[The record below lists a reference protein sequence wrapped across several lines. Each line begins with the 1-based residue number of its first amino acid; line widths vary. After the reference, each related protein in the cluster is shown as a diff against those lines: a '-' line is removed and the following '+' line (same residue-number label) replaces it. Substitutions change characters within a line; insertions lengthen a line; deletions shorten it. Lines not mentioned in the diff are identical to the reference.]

1 MGKFSKIEK
10 ELQGSY
16 LISVSDI
23 MVGLL
28 FIFIIILVYFASTA
42 LDTKIKANE
51 TVEML
56 RGARAARTHILN
68 AISSYLIDNNIEII
82 IDQKNGILRL
92 PEGTVSFRHG
102 SVEFTDLQSERNL
115 EKIAEALFCILPCY
129 VNSDIQKDCQEK
141 FHKISDLII
150 EGHTDTTGDEDLNWT
165 LSTQRALA
173 ALNFL
178 IEKEPGLKKM
188 KNEAGK
194 SLFSISGYGEFR
206 TLPRVDGLSN
216 IEYNRS
222 NRRIDFRII
231 MTPPENLTA
240 LKRGNEWVIKENAK

>member
-1 MGKFSKIEK
+1 MI
-10 ELQGSY
+10 
-16 LISVSDI
+16 
-23 MVGLL
+23 GLL

-42 LDTKIKANE
+42 LDSKIKANE

-56 RGARAARTHILN
+56 AGARETRTHILN
-68 AISSYLIDNNIEII
+68 AISSHLTDNNIEII

-102 SVEFTDLQSERNL
+102 SVKFTDLKSKQNL
-115 EKIAEALFCILPCY
+115 KKIAEALFSILPCY
-129 VNSDIQKDCQEK
+129 VYADTQKDCQK
-141 FHKISDLII
+141 SFHKISDIII

-173 ALNFL
+173 ALNFI
-178 IEKEPGLKKM
+178 IEKQPGLKNM
-188 KNEAGK
+188 KNAAGE

-240 LKRGNEWVIKENAK
+240 LKEANRWVIKDNTE